1 MNLPQVLN
9 EKINID
15 QKETQKMKSVYK
27 VCLLML
33 AMLPAAFSLGA
44 QPKGERK
51 NPEFWK
57 KAQAEKVEFITKRMG
72 LQKDESEA
80 FLKAYNEYEEQKGRL
95 FHERQEALRSLK
107 KALKS
112 KEKKNVQTLLKKYLE
127 ARANLEAWEMSD
139 YEKFSEVLTD
149 EQIARLIVAEEDF
162 RREQI
167 HRLNGERRGG
177 PGMPPPDGMGPRGEM
192 GPRGGMR

>member
-1 MNLPQVLN
+1 
-9 EKINID
+9 
-15 QKETQKMKSVYK
+15 
-27 VCLLML
+27 ML

-51 NPEFWK
+51 DPEFWK

-177 PGMPPPDGMGPRGEM
+177 PGMPPPDGKSLHIGL
-192 GPRGGMR
+192 

>member
-1 MNLPQVLN
+1 MKECTGH
-9 EKINID
+9 EKINMD
-15 QKETQKMKSVYK
+15 QKETKKMKSVYK
-27 VCLLML
+27 VCLLVL

-51 NPEFWK
+51 DPEFWK
-57 KAQAEKVEFITKRMG
+57 KVQAEKVEFITKRMG
-72 LQKDESEA
+72 LQKDASEA

-112 KEKKNVQTLLKKYLE
+112 KKNVQTLLKKYLE
-127 ARANLEAWEMSD
+127 ARANLDAWEMSD

-177 PGMPPPDGMGPRGEM
+177 PGMPPPDGMSPRGEM

>member
-1 MNLPQVLN
+1 
-9 EKINID
+9 
-15 QKETQKMKSVYK
+15 MKSVYK
-27 VCLLML
+27 VCLLVL

-44 QPKGERK
+44 QPKGEK
-51 NPEFWK
+51 KDPEFWK

-107 KALKS
+107 KALMS

-192 GPRGGMR
+192 GPRGRIR

>member
-1 MNLPQVLN
+1 
-9 EKINID
+9 
-15 QKETQKMKSVYK
+15 MKSVYK
-27 VCLLML
+27 VCLLVL

-51 NPEFWK
+51 DPEFWK

-192 GPRGGMR
+192 SPRGGMR

>member
-15 QKETQKMKSVYK
+15 PKETQKMKSVYK
-27 VCLLML
+27 VCLLVL

-51 NPEFWK
+51 DPEFWK
-57 KAQAEKVEFITKRMG
+57 KVQAEKVEFITKRMG

-95 FHERQEALRSLK
+95 FHERQEALRTLK

-167 HRLNGERRGG
+167 HRLNGERAGNAST
-177 PGMPPPDGMGPRGEM
+177 
-192 GPRGGMR
+192 

>member
-51 NPEFWK
+51 DPEFWK
-57 KAQAEKVEFITKRMG
+57 KAQTEKVEFITKRMG

-167 HRLNGERRGG
+167 HRLYGERRGG
-177 PGMPPPDGMGPRGEM
+177 PGLPPPDGMGPRGEM
-192 GPRGGMR
+192 GQRGRIR

>member
-1 MNLPQVLN
+1 
-9 EKINID
+9 
-15 QKETQKMKSVYK
+15 MKSVYK
-27 VCLLML
+27 VCLLVL

-51 NPEFWK
+51 DPEFWK

-112 KEKKNVQTLLKKYLE
+112 KEKKNVQALLKKYLE

>member
-1 MNLPQVLN
+1 
-9 EKINID
+9 
-15 QKETQKMKSVYK
+15 MKSVYK
-27 VCLLML
+27 VCLLVL

-51 NPEFWK
+51 DPEFWK

-80 FLKAYNEYEEQKGRL
+80 FLKAYNEYEEQKGRF

-177 PGMPPPDGMGPRGEM
+177 PGMPPPDWMGPRG
-192 GPRGGMR
+192 RIR